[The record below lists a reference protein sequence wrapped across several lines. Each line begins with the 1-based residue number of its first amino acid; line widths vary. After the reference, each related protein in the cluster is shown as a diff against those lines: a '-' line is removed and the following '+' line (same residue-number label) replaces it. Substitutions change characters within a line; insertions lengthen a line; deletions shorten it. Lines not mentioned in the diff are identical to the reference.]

1 MFVFLLYS
9 DNILLVNKHS
19 KELDIYLNSIRRKTI
34 ISFAV
39 LIIALIVLFIVS
51 LCVGSS
57 NISFIDSLKAIFR
70 IGNPEYINI
79 IYRIRLPR
87 TLGAVVVGASLSL
100 SGLLMQKVLKNEL
113 ASPSTLGISNAA
125 SFGANIGIL
134 ILSGTGLA
142 GLGNFYITSKNPYLV
157 SIFALLFSVLCLG
170 LVLLFS
176 SFAKFKPT
184 VVILLGIAFSNF
196 FLALTTLLQYFAD
209 DVSLSAVTNWS
220 FGNLERLNYAQIL
233 IIAIIAIFSLI
244 VSESLSY
251 KYNALDAGESLA
263 KSIGIKTKS
272 LRFIS
277 LLLASLMA
285 AVSVCFCGIIGF
297 VGIIAPQSIK
307 RIIKND
313 MKLLIPSSFL
323 GGALLLLIC
332 DIFTRLIGNG
342 TSLPVGAITS
352 LIGVPFFIILL
363 FTKKEAIKWYL
374 KLITSLLVIQKKKY

>member
-1 MFVFLLYS
+1 M
-9 DNILLVNKHS
+9 
-19 KELDIYLNSIRRKTI
+19 
-34 ISFAV
+34 
-39 LIIALIVLFIVS
+39 IVLFIVS
-51 LCVGSS
+51 LCIGSS
-57 NISFIDSLKAIFR
+57 NISFLDSLKAIFR
-70 IGNPEYINI
+70 IGNPDYINI
-79 IYRIRLPR
+79 IYKIRLPR
-87 TLGAVVVGASLSL
+87 TLGAIVVGASLSL

-142 GLGNFYITSKNPYLV
+142 GLGNFYIASKNPYLV
-157 SIFALLFSVLCLG
+157 SIFALLFSFICLA

-220 FGNLERLNYAQIL
+220 FGNLERLNYTQII

-244 VSESLSY
+244 VAESLSY
-251 KYNALDAGESLA
+251 KYNALDAGENLA
-263 KSIGIKTKS
+263 KSIGVKTKS
-272 LRFIS
+272 LRFVS

-323 GGALLLLIC
+323 GGSLLLLIC

-352 LIGVPFFIILL
+352 LIGVPFFIVLL
-363 FTKKEAIKWYL
+363 FTKKEAIK
-374 KLITSLLVIQKKKY
+374 

>member
-1 MFVFLLYS
+1 MFVFIAIS
-9 DNILLVNKHS
+9 DNINFVKNETKQF
-19 KELDIYLNSIRRKTI
+19 DIYLNSQRKKTI
-34 ISFAV
+34 ICFTILV
-39 LIIALIVLFIVS
+39 LSLIFLFIIS

-57 NISFIDSLKAIFR
+57 NISFLDSLKAIFKM
-70 IGNPEYINI
+70 GNQEYINI
-79 IYRIRLPR
+79 IYKIRLPR
-87 TLGAVVVGASLSL
+87 TLGAIVVGASLSL

-157 SIFALLFSVLCLG
+157 SLFALLFSFICLA

-220 FGNLERLNYAQIL
+220 FGNLERLNYRQI
-233 IIAIIAIFSLI
+233 IIIGVIALFSLI

-263 KSIGIKTKS
+263 KSIGVKTKS

-323 GGALLLLIC
+323 GGSLLLLIC

-342 TSLPVGAITS
+342 TSLPV
-352 LIGVPFFIILL
+352 
-363 FTKKEAIKWYL
+363 
-374 KLITSLLVIQKKKY
+374 

>member
-1 MFVFLLYS
+1 MENDV
-9 DNILLVNKHS
+9 KR
-19 KELDIYLNSIRRKTI
+19 LDSSINFKRRKTI
-34 ISFAV
+34 VSFIF
-39 LIIALIVLFIVS
+39 LIIAIFIFFVVS

-57 NISFIDSLKAIFR
+57 NISFIDSLKALFR
-70 IGNPEYINI
+70 IGNQDYINI
-79 IYRIRLPR
+79 IYKIRLPR
-87 TLGAVVVGASLSL
+87 TLGAIVVGASLSL
-100 SGLLMQKVLKNEL
+100 SGLLMQQVLKNEL

-125 SFGANIGIL
+125 SFGANIGIMV
-134 ILSGTGLA
+134 LSGTGLSS
-142 GLGNFYITSKNPYLV
+142 LGNFYLTSKNPYLV
-157 SIFALLFSVLCLG
+157 SVFALIFSFICLG
-170 LVLLFS
+170 LVLLLS

-220 FGNLERLNYAQIL
+220 FGNLERLNYTQIIIIG
-233 IIAIIAIFSLI
+233 IIAIVSLI

-251 KYNALDAGESLA
+251 KYNALEAGENLA
-263 KSIGIKTKS
+263 KTIGIKTKS

-277 LLLASLMA
+277 LLLASLMT

-297 VGIIAPQSIK
+297 IGIIAPQSIK

-323 GGALLLLIC
+323 AGSLLLLIC

-342 TSLPVGAITS
+342 TSLPVGAITA
-352 LIGVPFFIILL
+352 LIEVPFFVIILL
-363 FTKKEAIKWYL
+363 TKKDKIKWY
-374 KLITSLLVIQKKKY
+374 

>member
-1 MFVFLLYS
+1 MK
-9 DNILLVNKHS
+9 NEIKR
-19 KELDIYLNSIRRKTI
+19 LDIDINKKRRKTI
-34 ISFAV
+34 ISFIFLV
-39 LIIALIVLFIVS
+39 LTLLILFIVS
-51 LCVGSS
+51 LCIGSS
-57 NISFIDSLKAIFR
+57 NISFSDSLKALLG
-70 IGNPEYINI
+70 IGDKEYINI

-87 TLGAVVVGASLSL
+87 TLGAIVVGASLSL

-125 SFGANIGIL
+125 SFGANIGIMV
-134 ILSGTGLA
+134 LSGTGLSS
-142 GLGNFYITSKNPYLV
+142 LGNFYLTSKNPYLV
-157 SIFALLFSVLCLG
+157 SIFALLFSFICLAAVLIL
-170 LVLLFS
+170 S
-176 SFAKFKPT
+176 NFAKFKPT

-220 FGNLERLNYAQIL
+220 FGNLERLNYTQI
-233 IIAIIAIFSLI
+233 IIITIIAIFSLI
-244 VSESLSY
+244 ITESLSY
-251 KYNALDAGESLA
+251 QYNALEAGENLA
-263 KSIGIKTKS
+263 KTIGVKTKS

-277 LLLASLMA
+277 LFLASLMT
-285 AVSVCFCGIIGF
+285 AVSVCFCGVIGF
-297 VGIIAPQSIK
+297 IGIIAPQSIK

-352 LIGVPFFIILL
+352 LIGVPFFIVLL
-363 FTKKEAIKWYL
+363 FTKKEAIK
-374 KLITSLLVIQKKKY
+374 